1 MNEDDV
7 LAILR
12 EKLTVDVDFKKGYT
26 YWDDPRFVVRLL
38 WDGQE
43 LSESSVSVPEWEEK
57 RSEY

>member
-1 MNEDDV
+1 MDEVNFLE
-7 LAILR
+7 LLR
-12 EKLTVDVDFKKGYT
+12 GRLTVDVDFKRGHA